1 MKHTYMIPAAYII
14 ITGIYVLSLFI
25 INRTNRKEKK
35 ESGSPAGIIAAPQ
48 QYVVNIIENTKD
60 LSQIGFADLTLSLNE
75 IIARKN
81 GNEKPEP
88 PVQQTD
94 SRDINFEELIHIKTN

>member
-1 MKHTYMIPAAYII
+1 MISAGYII

-25 INRTNRKEKK
+25 INGMNKK
-35 ESGSPAGIIAAPQ
+35 GKNGNGIPAGIIAAPQ

-60 LSQIGFADLTLSLNE
+60 LSQIEFADLTLSLNE

-81 GNEKPEP
+81 GNEKPKP
-88 PVQQTD
+88 AVQQTD
-94 SRDINFEELIHIKTN
+94 SRNINFEELIHIKTN